1 MTHIFH
7 RVMLMMDEPSDRLI
21 NVFGALSQAVSDR
34 VRIAIAEAFTA
45 GGETAAA
52 LIAIGHEPGMSIDQ
66 ISRILRLSHAGT
78 VRVVERL
85 DDQGLVGK
93 SQSPPDRRV
102 AHITLTRRGQAER
115 TKLLGLRN
123 AAVAGLL
130 VRVPDNDRAVLER
143 IADTILSSLLDD
155 PQSALPTCR
164 FCDQAKCLG
173 CPMGARRH

>member
-1 MTHIFH
+1 
-7 RVMLMMDEPSDRLI
+7 MLMMDEPSDRLI

-93 SQSPPDRRV
+93 SQSPSDRRV

-123 AAVAGLL
+123 AAVSGLL

-143 IADTILSSLLDD
+143 IADTILTSLLDD